1 MWSLSSSAK
10 EAEEIGV
17 EKEEALVAGRQSQGS
32 SSAQQANAT
41 SSVVSMQSWSARRAG
56 LDPARL
62 RDPDRCVAELN
73 RRYAVV
79 NFGNQVMIA
88 DDVGATHAFLGVD
101 AFHSLY
107 ANVLV
112 PLKNRNQSVSR
123 YWFTH
128 PGRRQYMEG
137 MIFDPGGSPPPGY
150 YNRWTGFAVEADP
163 QGSCDLFLE
172 HVREVICKGDADC
185 YEYVLNWL
193 ALMIQRPGVLP
204 GVALCLL
211 SGQGT
216 GKGEFVKYLGK
227 IVGRY
232 LKQLTDRDQL
242 FGRFTDHLDDALLVF
257 ADEMHW
263 GGNKNET
270 GRLKVLIT
278 EETRESE
285 RKYGAVMKV
294 KNCIHLIV
302 ASNEEWAVPAEVDD
316 RRFFVLEVS
325 EHRVG
330 DFAYFER
337 LAGERDNGGPEALL
351 AFLETRDISTFN
363 PRSFPRTRARLSQQ
377 LASLKPIDGWL
388 HDLATSATLPRSVVG
403 DGDAWSQRVPKEELF
418 QAYKAWRNAAKV
430 QGAAESKTAFTKALA
445 RFGFVTTKMQ
455 HPFGSRRV
463 QAYDVP
469 TIGVLRATFDQLLG
483 YPTDWD
489 PV

>member
-1 MWSLSSSAK
+1 
-10 EAEEIGV
+10 
-17 EKEEALVAGRQSQGS
+17 
-32 SSAQQANAT
+32 
-41 SSVVSMQSWSARRAG
+41 
-56 LDPARL
+56 
-62 RDPDRCVAELN
+62 
-73 RRYAVV
+73 
-79 NFGNQVMIA
+79 
-88 DDVGATHAFLGVD
+88 
-101 AFHSLY
+101 
-107 ANVLV
+107 V
-112 PLKNRNQSVSR
+112 PLKNRTHSVSR

-128 PGRRQYMEG
+128 PDRRQYMEG

-150 YNRWTGFAVEADP
+150 YNRWVGFAVVAKA
-163 QGSCDLFLE
+163 QGSCKLFLE

-270 GRLKVLIT
+270 GRLKVLVT

-351 AFLETRDISTFN
+351 AFLQTRDISAFN
-363 PRSFPRTRARLSQQ
+363 PRDFPRTRARLSQQ
-377 LASLKPIDGWL
+377 LASLKPIDRWL
-388 HDLATSATLPRSVVG
+388 HDLAASAALPRSVVG
-403 DGDAWSQRVPKEELF
+403 DGESWSQRVPKEELF
-418 QAYKAWRNAAKV
+418 QAYKVWWNEAKAP
-430 QGAAESKTAFTKALA
+430 GAVESKTAFTKALA
-445 RFGFVTTKMQ
+445 RFGFVATKMQ

-469 TIGVLRATFDQLLG
+469 TLGALRSTFDRLLG

-489 PV
+489 PA